1 MLKFLER
8 IMDWWWDRPPGDDRH
23 DFVEPP
29 KIDYGK
35 DRMFVHGAQRM
46 GKTAQLE
53 VTLKEAVESGMVVY
67 RSAAKPTLEEAL
79 AIVKEH
85 YHVHAKASGT
95 FEGEHRGRSFTA
107 APSASDAK
115 LMAPPDLNKIVDDL
129 KRRWSPFLLVVID
142 RDLYSG
148 AAHGWCNGSNFGK
161 DIILELMR
169 CSELNFRQ
177 ELAKCGE
184 GRPTMRIAGERPR
197 LT

>member
-1 MLKFLER
+1 MLKFLTA

-29 KIDYGK
+29 MVPYKDPMRNSRREIAKINDSFAAMDPAYPGTI
-35 DRMFVHGAQRM
+35 V
-46 GKTAQLE
+46 
-53 VTLKEAVESGMVVY
+53 LKQP
-67 RSAAKPTLEEAL
+67 PTLEEAL

-107 APSASDAK
+107 APSAADAK

-142 RDLYSG
+142 RDMYSG

-169 CSELNFRQ
+169 CSELNFWQ

-184 GRPTMRIAGERPR
+184 GRPTMRIAGQPR

>member
-29 KIDYGK
+29 NMRKKPELVCHVAPDAG
-35 DRMFVHGAQRM
+35 
-46 GKTAQLE
+46 
-53 VTLKEAVESGMVVY
+53 VVPF
-67 RSAAKPTLEEAL
+67 RPMLLEEAL

-95 FEGEHRGRSFTA
+95 LEGEHRGRSFTA
-107 APSASDAK
+107 APSAADAK

-184 GRPTMRIAGERPR
+184 SGRPTMRIAGERPR